1 MMVRDMVVMMRM
13 VVMRMGRRTMLK
25 KKLFMTLVTDAVKH
39 FDLPP
44 PRYRILRL
52 RVMGTFARYLQI
64 DIRKPNF
71 SKSEQR
77 GI

>member
-13 VVMRMGRRTMLK
+13 VVMRMGRRMMLK

-44 PRYRILRL
+44 SRYRILRL

>member
-1 MMVRDMVVMMRM
+1 M
-13 VVMRMGRRTMLK
+13 
-25 KKLFMTLVTDAVKH
+25 TDAVKN
-39 FDLPP
+39 FDLSPLS
-44 PRYRILRL
+44 YTILRL

-71 SKSEQR
+71 SKSEQC

>member
-13 VVMRMGRRTMLK
+13 VVMRMGRRMMLK

-39 FDLPP
+39 FDFPP